1 MAAAERCQVI
11 NLSFIGPTSL
21 LGSSSVT
28 LYEMSSL
35 DFLTAAQD

>member
-1 MAAAERCQVI
+1 MDAAGRCQVI
-11 NLSFIGPTSL
+11 NLSFIGPTSP

-28 LYEMSSL
+28 FYEISSL